1 MEANGKLDDNL
12 LKGLFEN
19 GFMGIEIDEKYG
31 GAGSSFMTSILAVE
45 EISKVDLGVAVLVH
59 IQNTLVN
66 TLISRL
72 GTEAQKEKYLTK
84 LATSS
89 VSSEVSRNLKTI
101 LKFPK
106 IFFSRLQV
114 LPCLNL
120 HRAVMLLH
128 SKQQQEKMDQ
138 TIF

>member
-1 MEANGKLDDNL
+1 MESNGKLDDNL

-31 GAGSSFMTSILAVE
+31 GAGCNFMTSILAVE
-45 EISKVDLGVAVLVH
+45 EVSKVDMGVAVLVH

-84 LATSS
+84 LATTS
-89 VSSEVSRNLKTI
+89 VSSSR
-101 LKFPK
+101 F
-106 IFFSRLQV
+106 
-114 LPCLNL
+114 
-120 HRAVMLLH
+120 
-128 SKQQQEKMDQ
+128 Q
-138 TIF
+138 TD